1 MSRRSTYDKS
11 PKIAVSASARDVQV
25 GWPAIVERLKGEVRR
40 RPFLLCVECYPGS
53 FEREIERELRESLGP
68 DSVFHAADCHLSEN
82 EIKCLCEPDLGDD
95 PVFGRMRRHE
105 ISDFLWCSRLAKARE
120 QIRHANGLVL
130 VIGTGASLLAEHWDL
145 LVYAD
150 MARWEIQQR
159 QRAGTVT
166 NLGLNN
172 ADERA
177 SLKYKRAFFVDW
189 RAANRLKKRLFDR
202 IDFLLDTNDAQT
214 PKMISGADFRRGLRI
229 AASRPFRVVPFFD
242 PGPWGGHWMEE
253 ICGLPKD
260 QPNYAWCFD

>member
-1 MSRRSTYDKS
+1 MPRRSTYDKS

-25 GWPAIVERLKGEVRR
+25 GWRAIVERLKGEVRR

-53 FEREIERELRESLGP
+53 FEGEIERELRESLRP
-68 DSVFHAADCHLSEN
+68 DSVFRAADCYLSES

-95 PVFGRMRRHE
+95 PVFGRMSHHE
-105 ISDFLWCSRLAKARE
+105 INDFLDGSRLVKAHA
-120 QIRHANGLVL
+120 QIRKANGLVL
-130 VIGTGASLLAEHWDL
+130 VIGTGASLLAEQWDS

-189 RAANRLKKRLFDR
+189 RAADRLKKRLFDR
-202 IDFLLDTNDAQT
+202 IDFLLDTNNARM
-214 PKMISGADFRRGLRI
+214 PKMIRGRDLLRGLLV
-229 AASRPFRVVPFFD
+229 A
-242 PGPWGGHWMEE
+242 
-253 ICGLPKD
+253 
-260 QPNYAWCFD
+260 